1 MDSLIYFIAITIIV
15 VFIVRMFS
23 KGSDSEAMANINMRI
38 KANTAEVLLDFNE
51 RAEDSGM
58 TKEKFQHAKDLLD
71 IV

>member
-1 MDSLIYFIAITIIV
+1 MDFFIQFVAIVIIV

-23 KGSDSEAMANINMRI
+23 KSQDSEVMNNINMRV

-51 RAEDSGM
+51 RASEMGM
-58 TKEKFQHAKDLLD
+58 DKEKMQHAKDLLD